1 MNSISQVSLQPIWMS
16 STIKRVL
23 EPNQVFVS
31 ILIKIIALRNE
42 HLVLTMVKLSSK
54 VLIKHPEIKK
64 EMVPP
69 LVIQTHPSKE
79 ESVYMQQGIT
89 LKPTLFV
96 VNMDS
101 TQQLNHQIRINLI
114 RNSILAL
121 TSRKCILMAPT
132 YQSNKR
138 LSIK

>member
-79 ESVYMQQGIT
+79 ESEYMQQGIT
-89 LKPTLFV
+89 LKPT
-96 VNMDS
+96 
-101 TQQLNHQIRINLI
+101 
-114 RNSILAL
+114 
-121 TSRKCILMAPT
+121 
-132 YQSNKR
+132 
-138 LSIK
+138 